1 MIGKRQKLT
10 LKDEKIFYPLHCIY
24 STKAQFD
31 VRSQFSAVIT
41 EVKSRDIT
49 VQQSRAVVEG
59 ARATLREA
67 RPLSALVDQSTQT
80 VAVAAEGETRN
91 RVTFAQEKNGI
102 AATSAPAAE
111 GGSKCAVQ

>member
-1 MIGKRQKLT
+1 MATWVIEVT
-10 LKDEKIFYPLHCIY
+10 E
-24 STKAQFD
+24 FD
-31 VRSQFSAVIT
+31 YEARLDLQGCLEAAMASEAT
-41 EVKSRDIT
+41 E
-49 VQQSRAVVEG
+49 QPPRAVVEG

-80 VAVAAEGETRN
+80 VAVAAEGEIRN

-102 AATSAPAAE
+102 AATSAPSAATE

>member
-1 MIGKRQKLT
+1 M
-10 LKDEKIFYPLHCIY
+10 
-24 STKAQFD
+24 
-31 VRSQFSAVIT
+31 VRESRYRADSLPCAVIT

-80 VAVAAEGETRN
+80 VAVAPEGETRN

-102 AATSAPAAE
+102 TAAAAPAAE